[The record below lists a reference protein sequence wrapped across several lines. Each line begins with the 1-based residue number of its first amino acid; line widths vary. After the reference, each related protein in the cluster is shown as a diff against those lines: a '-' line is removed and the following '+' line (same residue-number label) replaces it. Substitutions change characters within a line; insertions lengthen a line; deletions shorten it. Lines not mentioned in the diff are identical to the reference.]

1 MNQFLMYG
9 ILGLKPAG
17 GIASAMADIQTLSDI
32 DLAALLCSRVC
43 HDVISPV
50 GAIANG
56 LEVLDDE
63 DDPAMQEIAMDLIR
77 KSARQASTK
86 LQFCRIA
93 FGAAGSAGAHLD
105 LADAGEVS
113 RAFFSDDKTSFEWN
127 APHETREKNQVK
139 LLLNLA
145 LMASTS
151 IPRGGQLSVNVNGD
165 AFQVRCSGDAAKVPD
180 KTITFMTDPANA
192 GDMDSRL
199 VQVYYTMRLAQSGG
213 YSLVITQEGA
223 DIVMKADPAAR
234 AAA

>member
-1 MNQFLMYG
+1 
-9 ILGLKPAG
+9 
-17 GIASAMADIQTLSDI
+17 MADIQTLSDI

>member
-1 MNQFLMYG
+1 
-9 ILGLKPAG
+9 
-17 GIASAMADIQTLSDI
+17 MADIQTLSDI

-151 IPRGGQLSVNVNGD
+151 IPRGGQLSVSVDGD
-165 AFQVRCSGDAAKVPD
+165 AFQVRCSGDAAKVPE

-199 VQVYYTMRLAQSGG
+199 VQVYYTMRLAQAGG

>member
-1 MNQFLMYG
+1 
-9 ILGLKPAG
+9 
-17 GIASAMADIQTLSDI
+17 MADVQTLSDL

-63 DDPAMQEIAMDLIR
+63 DDPDMQEIAMDLIR

-113 RAFFSDDKTSFEWN
+113 KAFFGDGKTTFEWN

-139 LLLNLA
+139 LILNLA

-151 IPRGGQLSVNVNGD
+151 IPRGGQLSVTVTGD
-165 AFQVRCSGDAAKVPD
+165 AFSVRCSGDAAKVPE
-180 KTITFMTDPANA
+180 KTINFMTDPATA

-213 YSLVITQEGA
+213 YSLVIAQEGA

>member
-1 MNQFLMYG
+1 MT
-9 ILGLKPAG
+9 
-17 GIASAMADIQTLSDI
+17 DIQSLSDI

-63 DDPAMQEIAMDLIR
+63 DDASMRDIAMDLIR

-105 LADAGEVS
+105 LGDAGEI
-113 RAFFSDDKTSFEWN
+113 AKNFFTDDKTSIEWN
-127 APHETREKNQVK
+127 APHETRAKNQVK

-145 LMASTS
+145 MMASSS
-151 IPRGGQLSVNVNGD
+151 IPRGGKITVNVSGE
-165 AFQVRCSGDAAKVPD
+165 AISVRAAGETVKVPE
-180 KTITFMTDPANA
+180 KTLNFMTDPSNVD
-192 GDMDSRL
+192 DMDSRL
-199 VQVYYTMRLAQSGG
+199 VQVYYAMRLAQAGG
-213 YSLVITQEGA
+213 YNLMIAQDGS
-223 DIVMKADPAAR
+223 DIVIKADPAAL

>member
-1 MNQFLMYG
+1 
-9 ILGLKPAG
+9 
-17 GIASAMADIQTLSDI
+17 MADIQTLSDI

-113 RAFFSDDKTSFEWN
+113 KAFFGDDKTTFTWD

-151 IPRGGQLSVNVNGD
+151 IPRGGQLSVIVAGD
-165 AFQVRCSGDAAKVPD
+165 AFSVRCSGDGAKVPD
-180 KTITFMTDPANA
+180 KTISFMTDPSNA
-192 GDMDSRL
+192 SDMDSRL

>member
-1 MNQFLMYG
+1 
-9 ILGLKPAG
+9 
-17 GIASAMADIQTLSDI
+17 MADIQTLSDI

-151 IPRGGQLSVNVNGD
+151 IPRGGQLSVSVNGD
-165 AFQVRCSGDAAKVPD
+165 AFQVRCSGDAAKVPE

>member
-1 MNQFLMYG
+1 
-9 ILGLKPAG
+9 
-17 GIASAMADIQTLSDI
+17 MADIQTLSDI

-63 DDPAMQEIAMDLIR
+63 NDSGMRDIAMELIR
-77 KSARQASTK
+77 KSARQASVK

-105 LADAGEVS
+105 LGDAGEVAT
-113 RAFFSDDKTSFEWN
+113 AFFSDGKTEFEWN

-145 LMASTS
+145 MMASTA
-151 IPRGGQLSVNVNGD
+151 IPRGGYISVNVTGD
-165 AFQVRCSGDAAKVPD
+165 TFAVRCSGEAARVPE
-180 KTITFMTDPANA
+180 KTLNFMTDPSNA
-192 GDMDSRL
+192 SDMDSRL
-199 VQVYYTMRLAQSGG
+199 VQVYYAMRLAQTGG
-213 YSLVITQEGA
+213 YGLIVAQDGA
-223 DIVMKADPAAR
+223 DIIIKAEPAAR

>member
-1 MNQFLMYG
+1 
-9 ILGLKPAG
+9 
-17 GIASAMADIQTLSDI
+17 MADIQTLSDI

-151 IPRGGQLSVNVNGD
+151 IPRGGQLSVAVNGD
-165 AFQVRCSGDAAKVPD
+165 AFQVRCSGDAAKVPE

-199 VQVYYTMRLAQSGG
+199 VQVYYTMRLAQAGG

>member
-1 MNQFLMYG
+1 
-9 ILGLKPAG
+9 
-17 GIASAMADIQTLSDI
+17 MADIQTLSDI

-213 YSLVITQEGA
+213 YSLVITQESPVA
-223 DIVMKADPAAR
+223 MLASPEEVVSTTVELSEPKLV
-234 AAA
+234 

>member
-1 MNQFLMYG
+1 
-9 ILGLKPAG
+9 
-17 GIASAMADIQTLSDI
+17 
-32 DLAALLCSRVC
+32 
-43 HDVISPV
+43 
-50 GAIANG
+50 
-56 LEVLDDE
+56 
-63 DDPAMQEIAMDLIR
+63 AMQEIAMDLIR

-151 IPRGGQLSVNVNGD
+151 IPRGGQLSVSVNGD
-165 AFQVRCSGDAAKVPD
+165 AFQVRCSGDAAKVPE